1 MLRLVIGFLP
11 WIILG
16 VLGAHTFVLALS
28 LSLAAAAVTTV
39 RQIRGRS
46 LKILD
51 TTTFAFFLF
60 VLVGVFGFHWMILA
74 TYMSLLVNVTLT
86 AIAWGSLLAG
96 TPFTI
101 QYAREQVAAEF
112 WHSPLFI
119 RTNQYI
125 TAVWGFDFFLSALI
139 SIYRQVS
146 GLKASRRNTR
156 GFFFRWARLSSRSI
170 SRPGTGPARCASQRR
185 ARESNYFATK
195 NPSSN

>member
-1 MLRLVIGFLP
+1 MLRLVIGFLR

-16 VLGAHTFVLALS
+16 VLGNRWFVLALS

-101 QYAREQVAAEF
+101 QYAREQVAPEF

-125 TAVWGFDFFLSALI
+125 TAVWGLDFFLSALI
-139 SIYRQVS
+139 SLYREVS
-146 GLKASRRNTR
+146 VDKSL
-156 GFFFRWARLSSRSI
+156 
-170 SRPGTGPARCASQRR
+170 ASQYAWVLFSLGAALFTVYFPPCYR
-185 ARESNYFATK
+185 ARTLRLLAEGARQRLRQQC
-195 NPSSN
+195 

>member
-16 VLGAHTFVLALS
+16 VLGNRWFVLALS

-86 AIAWGSLLAG
+86 AIASGSLLADSL
-96 TPFTI
+96 PHDN
-101 QYAREQVAAEF
+101 YLKR
-112 WHSPLFI
+112 
-119 RTNQYI
+119 R
-125 TAVWGFDFFLSALI
+125 
-139 SIYRQVS
+139 VS
-146 GLKASRRNTR
+146 GSVLRRFRLMLQKSSAPVMKACVQKAAWERSAA
-156 GFFFRWARLSSRSI
+156 AR
-170 SRPGTGPARCASQRR
+170 
-185 ARESNYFATK
+185 
-195 NPSSN
+195 

>member
-16 VLGAHTFVLALS
+16 VLGNRWFVLALS

-86 AIAWGSLLAG
+86 AIAWGSLLA
-96 TPFTI
+96 
-101 QYAREQVAAEF
+101 ARSHHPACARAGRPGF
-112 WHSPLFI
+112 LALPLFI

-125 TAVWGFDFFLSALI
+125 TAVWGLDFFLSALI
-139 SIYRQVS
+139 SLYREVS
-146 GLKASRRNTR
+146 GDKSL
-156 GFFFRWARLSSRSI
+156 
-170 SRPGTGPARCASQRR
+170 ASQYAWVLFSLGAALFTVYFPPWYR
-185 ARESNYFATK
+185 ARTLRLLAEDARQ
-195 NPSSN
+195 

>member
-16 VLGAHTFVLALS
+16 VLGNRWFVLALS

-139 SIYRQVS
+139 SLYREVS
-146 GLKASRRNTR
+146 GDKSL
-156 GFFFRWARLSSRSI
+156 
-170 SRPGTGPARCASQRR
+170 ASQYAWVLFSLGAALFTVYFPPWYR
-185 ARESNYFATK
+185 ARTLRLLAEGARQ
-195 NPSSN
+195 